1 MLGIFTGIEVLFFWL
16 GFFSL
21 AVCQSL
27 IWLRYRYEAGWPS
40 LALLLTGVGTMMFAI
55 AWAISSVL
63 EKEPQSASMSMI
75 VIFLPGLV
83 LAASG
88 ARLAWQKIRDCN

>member
-21 AVCQSL
+21 AVCQGL
-27 IWLRYRYEAGWPS
+27 FWLRYRYQAGWSS
-40 LALLLTGVGTMMFAI
+40 LALLLTGIGTIMFAI

-75 VIFLPGLV
+75 VIFLPGLIISV
-83 LAASG
+83 LG
-88 ARLAWQKIRDCN
+88 GRLAWRSITTTA